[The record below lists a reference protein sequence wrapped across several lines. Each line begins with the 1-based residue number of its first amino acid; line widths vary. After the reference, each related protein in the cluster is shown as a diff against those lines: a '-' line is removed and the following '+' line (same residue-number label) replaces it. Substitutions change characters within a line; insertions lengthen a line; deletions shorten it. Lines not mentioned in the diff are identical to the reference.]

1 MRFEK
6 HLNGLEE
13 HLRIAGFSERTVE
26 TYGGCTKQFLEF
38 LQEYYPR
45 ISSLEKVTKDVVRDY
60 QGYLREYRDG
70 KGSSLS
76 NGTQAVKLKA
86 IRKLFSYL
94 MKADL
99 ILKDP
104 TSVIT
109 FPKEEQRLPRNVPSE
124 KQVADLLDRLTP
136 RSPLELRN
144 RAIVELLYACG
155 IRTSELC
162 SLKIGDVD
170 LKEQTV
176 TVVRGKG
183 GKSRIVPI
191 GQYATLYIR
200 QYLEEGRKY
209 MLVGRTEDPG
219 YLFLSTRGN
228 PFDKSSINKTV
239 MKTVSR
245 TANLKKKLS
254 CYCFRHAVASHLLAH
269 KVDVTYI
276 AQLLGHSSLKTTQKY
291 LRVEIGDLKRMH
303 SLYHPRERDRNE

>member
-38 LQEYYPR
+38 LQEFYPR

-94 MKADL
+94 MEADL

-136 RSPLELRN
+136 RNPLELRN

-162 SLKIGDVD
+162 SLETGDVD

-209 MLVGRTEDPG
+209 MLMGRTEDPG
-219 YLFLSTRGN
+219 HLFLSTRGN

-245 TANLKKKLS
+245 RAELKQKLS

-276 AQLLGHSSLKTTQKY
+276 AELLGHSSLKTTQKY
-291 LRVEIGDLKRMH
+291 LRVEIGDLKRIH
-303 SLYHPRERDRNE
+303 SLYHPRERSPGE